1 MVVRESIFRDILR
14 LFVWFP
20 LRWAILIL
28 PVRLGILILATM
40 GDIHRLLSR
49 NKKEVLA
56 ENLLNI
62 NSSGDGCYIRGAI
75 KEYYRNHYIDR
86 LFIFIFPR
94 FAGREVKKF
103 VEIEGLENL
112 DSAIEKG
119 KGAILVH
126 GHFGPVHLPLVAL
139 ARLGYPM
146 KQIGLPSDEGLSW
159 TGKNVAF
166 RLRLK
171 YEAKIPAEIIKADA
185 FLRPAFR
192 WLKSGGAVMITGDGT
207 GTETRVGR
215 HGEFRFFGQRVY
227 FPLGPAL
234 LAQKTGATLLPM
246 FVLPGIKMPY
256 RIIIGG
262 PLGGGGAEKVTAQF
276 VKQLEDYVSK
286 APGYMHFLDR
296 FRPGMMIGDVE
307 DRPGEGGEEKA
318 GGPER

>member
-1 MVVRESIFRDILR
+1 MVVNESIFRDILR

-28 PVRLGILILATM
+28 PVRLGIFTLGTM

-49 NKKEVLA
+49 NKKAVLA
-56 ENLLNI
+56 KNLLNI
-62 NSSGDGCYIRGAI
+62 KSSGDGAYAGGAI
-75 KEYYRNHYIDR
+75 KQYYRNHYIDR
-86 LFIFIFPR
+86 LFIFIFPK
-94 FAGREVKKF
+94 FSKREVKKF

-112 DSAIEKG
+112 DSAVKNG
-119 KGAILVH
+119 KGAVLVH

-146 KQIGLPSDEGLSW
+146 KQIGLPTDEGLSW

-171 YEAKIPAEIIKADA
+171 YEAKIPAEIIMADA

-192 WLKSGGAVMITGDGT
+192 WLKSGGVIMVTGDGT
-207 GTETRVGR
+207 GTDTHVGKQK
-215 HGEFRFFGQRVY
+215 EFSFFGRRVL

-234 LAQKTGATLLPM
+234 LAQKTGAALLPM
-246 FVLPGIKMPY
+246 FILPGNKLAY

-262 PLGGGGAEKVTAQF
+262 PLGGTGAAGPEEATAKF
-276 VKQLEDYVSK
+276 VKALEGAVSK
-286 APGYMHFLDR
+286 APGFMHFLDR
-296 FRPGMMIGDVE
+296 FSPGMLICDVK
-307 DRPGEGGEEKA
+307 DRPSPA
-318 GGPER
+318 IRRY